1 MTAPTR
7 LHFSIPAQV
16 SWQLY
21 GGRDILGS
29 DHDGDPLDRTRMR
42 LTNTASPADTAYA
55 RFRGLL
61 SSKALFRIDDP
72 TQSEADARAKLI
84 DPLFRDVLGWS
95 ESEIRREAAV
105 TKGYVDY
112 VLGSSYN
119 HLLVEAKRSTPRF
132 QLGVSAKPRRVKVN
146 GPHLLGNKK
155 MKPVIEQAQAYGADL
170 GVQFCIAT
178 NGPQIIL
185 FRSYT
190 PGRSWK
196 EGTAIVFHDY
206 RDIENDF
213 AEFYSLLSRESVIA
227 GSLIEAFE
235 HLERSSTPTQTV
247 LDHIDDAERELVR
260 NKVWDKIAR
269 IMGPLLTDQSEDL
282 KTQLEVIA
290 NCYVSTPLA
299 DQADSSL
306 DSLIRDEM
314 QPYLQQK
321 GFVDLKPGQRG
332 RTAFSHRIEA
342 DIQQAR
348 RGTYILTGGVGSG
361 KTTFLRRFA
370 QLVDRD
376 LVDEYTV
383 WLHIDFLAIGNV
395 ATSTHQA
402 ELSAYVYQR
411 VRGQLTHRYGDRLSA
426 DGAKLRALFSDEL
439 SEAERTKLYGLD
451 KQSAEWNRSVNA
463 IVDEC
468 YNDDAMFVTAAFR
481 KLASS
486 GLRICLILDNTDQ
499 LGEAFQEAMFLF
511 AQKLSADHN
520 ALCVVTLREEKYFA
534 AFRRGIFDAFGDR
547 HFHIGSPDLR
557 QVLRKRLEYG
567 RQKFAQLAKSDD
579 ASGMDEAD
587 LQRIDRLLGVL
598 IASTTG
604 RNANI
609 VRMLASVSNGDMRLA
624 LDMFRN
630 FLSSGNTHVDKII
643 DIQERLGGYVVP
655 FHEFAKSA
663 ILGSRKYYREKVSH
677 IVNVFKKADA
687 INASHMTACRL
698 LSRLATAEGTA
709 SAHGQGYVSVPTLLL
724 EFRESFGV
732 ADDMLQWAGDLVRHN
747 LVESEPPRVADVRQA
762 DALRITSA
770 GAYYWRYLVR
780 SFAYIDLVYVDTPLA
795 DHAIVRRLAQM
806 TDKTDIVVRMERV
819 RAFVEYLTRMEAE
832 ELVAANTRAVVFTE
846 PLMGD
851 IKKQIEAEIKVISKK
866 TRVKDVFGPD

>member
-1 MTAPTR
+1 MLAGCWPQAHTSGCSQ
-7 LHFSIPAQV
+7 LGAQIE
-16 SWQLY
+16 QA
-21 GGRDILGS
+21 I
-29 DHDGDPLDRTRMR
+29 MR
-42 LTNTASPADTAYA
+42 LTSTASPADAAYA
-55 RFRGLL
+55 RFRGLQG
-61 SSKALFRIDDP
+61 SKALFRIDDP
-72 TQSEADARAKLI
+72 TQSEADARVKLI
-84 DPLFRDVLGWS
+84 DPLFRDVLGWA
-95 ESEIRREAAV
+95 ESEIRREASV

-119 HLLVEAKRSTPRF
+119 HVLIEAKRSTPRF
-132 QLGVSAKPRRVKVN
+132 QLGVPTKARRLKLD
-146 GPHLLGNKK
+146 GPHLLQNKK
-155 MKPVIEQAQAYGADL
+155 MRPVIEQAQAYGADL
-170 GVQFCIAT
+170 GVQFCIVT
-178 NGPQIIL
+178 NGPQL
-185 FRSYT
+185 LVFRSYT

-196 EGTAIVFHDY
+196 EGTAILFHDY
-206 RDIENDF
+206 RDIDNNF
-213 AEFYSLLSRESVIA
+213 AEFFALLSRDSVIA

-235 HLERSSTPTQTV
+235 HLERNSVPMQTV
-247 LDHIDDAERELVR
+247 LDHTDDADRELVR
-260 NKVWDKIAR
+260 NRVWDKIAR

-282 KTQLEVIA
+282 ATQLEVIA

-299 DQADSSL
+299 AQADSSL
-306 DSLIRDEM
+306 DSLIRDDM
-314 QPYLQQK
+314 QPYLKQK
-321 GFVDLKPGQRG
+321 GFIDLKPGHRG
-332 RTAFSHRIEA
+332 RTAFSHRLEA

-370 QLVDRD
+370 QIVDRE

-395 ATSTHQA
+395 ASSTHQS

-411 VRGQLTHRYGDRLSA
+411 VRSQLSIRYAKRLSS
-426 DGAKLRALFSDEL
+426 DGAQLRALFSEEL
-439 SEAERTKLYGLD
+439 AAAELTKLYGLD
-451 KQSAEWNRSVNA
+451 KDSAEWNGSVNA

-468 YNDDAMFVTAAFR
+468 FRSDAKFVTAAFR
-481 KLASS
+481 NLASS

-499 LGEAFQEAMFLF
+499 LGESFQEAMFLF

-567 RQKFAQLAKSDD
+567 RAKFALLAKSDTRSSID
-579 ASGMDEAD
+579 DED

-598 IASTTG
+598 IASTTA

-624 LDMFRN
+624 LDMFRD
-630 FLSSGNTHVDKII
+630 FLSSGNTNVDKII
-643 DIQERLGGYVVP
+643 EIQERVGGYVVP

-687 INASHMTACRL
+687 IGASHMTASRI

-709 SAHGQGYVSVPTLLL
+709 SAHGQGFVSVQTLLL
-724 EFRESFGV
+724 EFRESFGF
-732 ADDMLQWAGDLVRHN
+732 ADDMIQWAGDLVRHN
-747 LVESEPPRVADVRQA
+747 LVESEPPRVGDVRQA

-795 DHAIVRRLAQM
+795 DHAVVRRLAQM
-806 TDKTDIVVRMERV
+806 TDKADIVVRLERV
-819 RAFVEYLTRMEAE
+819 RAFVEYLTRMERQ

-851 IKKQIEAEIKVISKK
+851 IKKQIETEIKVISKK
-866 TRVKDVFGPD
+866 TKVKDVFGPD